1 MTDTVSPQVTD
12 AVTQSNTSV
21 LGGSPALA
29 MGQVYQSMAHS
40 ISLAMQNAVTTQY
53 AMQQINVAVVSTNCK
68 KIVELAN

>member
-29 MGQVYQSMAHS
+29 MGQVHQSMAHS